1 MLSESFLK
9 SLSGLRLWSHKR
21 RPGTYTGERRSTRK
35 GRSVEFADYRNYTPG
50 DDPRRVDWNVYAR
63 LEKPYIKL
71 YEDEE
76 DLTVHVLLD
85 ASASMRWNPDDDVD
99 DDLPMAREH
108 VPGAKWQRA
117 AELALALGHIVLSSG
132 DRLVVETSSRAHFG
146 PKRGDAAT
154 SQLIT
159 FLEAQQSRLSFA
171 TPDSTVHRAHLNTWL
186 RNYALSTRSGMCIVI
201 SDFMDEDGYAEG
213 LGMIGA
219 KLDLNVLHTLSEEE
233 LDPQFAGDLRL
244 VDVENNNKQDV
255 SLDEA
260 SFRRYRQRL
269 DAFTSDLEATT
280 RKRGG
285 RSLLINTSQT
295 IEQLVL
301 KDLRSA
307 GWLL

>member
-9 SLSGLRLWSHKR
+9 SLSGLRLWSQKR

-85 ASASMRWNPDDDVD
+85 ASASMRWNPDEVD
-99 DDLPMAREH
+99 DELVRGHEQ
-108 VPGAKWQRA
+108 VPGTKWQRA
-117 AELALALGHIVLSSG
+117 AELALALGHIVLASG
-132 DRLVVETSSRAHFG
+132 DRLVVETSNRAHFG
-146 PKRGDAAT
+146 PKRGEAST

-159 FLEAQQSRLSFA
+159 FLEAQQNRLSFA
-171 TPDSTVHRAHLNTWL
+171 TQDSAVHRVQLNTWL
-186 RNYALSTRSGMCIVI
+186 RNYALAARGGMSIVI
-201 SDFMDEDGYAEG
+201 SDFMDEDGFAEG
-213 LGMIGA
+213 LGALGA

-244 VDVENNNKQDV
+244 VDVENNRKQDV

-260 SFRRYRQRL
+260 SFRRYRERL
-269 DAFTSDLEATT
+269 HAFTSELEVTT
-280 RKRGG
+280 RRRGG
-285 RSLLINTSQT
+285 RSLLINTSRP

-301 KDLRSA
+301 KDLRTA
-307 GWLL
+307 GWLV